1 MPAAKKQQ
9 FPFGPLDL
17 GFAAG
22 LAELAGKA
30 AGSLQSDNV
39 LADDGSR
46 LRRLDA
52 SALRS
57 QPLSINFRRTD
68 GSLGWSFFLFFFFR
82 TGRFFFFLFGGEKKH
97 IGFLDEVK
105 ILLSFFR
112 SFWGG

>member
-9 FPFGPLDL
+9 FPFGPLDH

-68 GSLGWSFFLFFFFR
+68 GSPGWSFFSFFELVVFSFFVW
-82 TGRFFFFLFGGEKKH
+82 GEKKKH
-97 IGFLDEVK
+97 IGFLMK
-105 ILLSFFR
+105 
-112 SFWGG
+112 

>member
-68 GSLGWSFFLFFFFR
+68 GSPGWSFFLFFFF
-82 TGRFFFFLFGGEKKH
+82 FELVVF
-97 IGFLDEVK
+97 
-105 ILLSFFR
+105 SFFCLGGR
-112 SFWGG
+112 KKNTSGFWMK